1 MGAMWD
7 WINQHWDDQWA
18 KFVEGILLLLLSI
31 VIASLVRRWLRNQLK
46 RPHIDPQVALLV
58 SRIVYLAVL
67 LLGII
72 AFFTRWLSSPTLVFG
87 SFGFLG
93 LAISLAFQG
102 ILQHIASGR
111 FL

>member
-7 WINQHWDDQWA
+7 WITTHWNDDWA
-18 KFVEGILLLLLSI
+18 KFVEGILLLLLGFI
-31 VIASLVRRWLRNQLK
+31 LASLVRGLLRKQLT

-72 AFFTRWLSSPTLVFG
+72 AFFTRWLNSPTLVFG
-87 SFGFLG
+87 SFGFLA
-93 LAISLAFQG
+93 LAISLAFQD
-102 ILQHIASGR
+102 IL
-111 FL
+111 